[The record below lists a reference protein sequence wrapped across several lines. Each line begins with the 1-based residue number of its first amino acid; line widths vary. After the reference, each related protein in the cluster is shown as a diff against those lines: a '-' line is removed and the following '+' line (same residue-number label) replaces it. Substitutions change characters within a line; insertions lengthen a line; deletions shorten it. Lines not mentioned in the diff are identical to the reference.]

1 MEKGGGGTGKSFP
14 GVVHRAAAKQ
24 KGFRKGGGGAAVQ
37 VACRTKQCGT
47 WEAIWVRRNQFSAGQ
62 SGKGP
67 PKIAWRNGGG
77 EDGSCRSTDEDIVV
91 VTSRAIGGSPL
102 ARSGERSP
110 PFFLPPQQKGS
121 VVRGKE
127 ANKVHFSSYV
137 RESFVSSREKVKFT
151 FPGEQ
156 KRKRK
161 EDDIGNRDPPFVP
174 QSLLP
179 FSAGGGGRGRIS
191 QIVVGIKKGG
201 ARQGGGKGQK
211 AQLWRLFLRQKS

>member
-1 MEKGGGGTGKSFP
+1 MVGLWGGGGGTGKSFP
-14 GVVHRAAAKQ
+14 GVVHKAAAKQ

-67 PKIAWRNGGG
+67 PKIAWKNVGG
-77 EDGSCRSTDEDIVV
+77 DSSCRSTDEDIVV

-102 ARSGERSP
+102 ARSGDRQPSP

-161 EDDIGNRDPPFVP
+161 EDDIGI
-174 QSLLP
+174 LP
-179 FSAGGGGRGRIS
+179 FSHSPFFLSRPEEEEEAVS
-191 QIVVGIKKGG
+191 H
-201 ARQGGGKGQK
+201 
-211 AQLWRLFLRQKS
+211 RLSSG